1 MVAAIEAGNA
11 SSIRL
16 HEHLGFVPVGHMTQV
31 GAKFGQWLD
40 LVFLQLTLDA
50 RAAPEERP

>member
-1 MVAAIEAGNA
+1 
-11 SSIRL
+11 
-16 HEHLGFVPVGHMTQV
+16 MTQV

-50 RAAPEERP
+50 RPAPEERRSGLNSPPG